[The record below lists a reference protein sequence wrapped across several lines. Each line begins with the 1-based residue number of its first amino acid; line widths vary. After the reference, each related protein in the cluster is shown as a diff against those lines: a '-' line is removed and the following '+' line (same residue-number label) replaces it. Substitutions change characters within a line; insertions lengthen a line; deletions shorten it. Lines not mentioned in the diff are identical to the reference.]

1 MKFQEIIFRASFG
14 IVGIGLGFIIVNAG
28 YNPSDRIAILIFFIG
43 LLLNIYANNS
53 KKKNDNK

>member
-14 IVGIGLGFIIVNAG
+14 IVGIGLGFLIVNGG
-28 YNPSDRIAILIFFIG
+28 YTPSDRIAMSIFFIG
-43 LLLNIYANNS
+43 ILLNIYAINA

>member
-14 IVGIGLGFIIVNAG
+14 VIGIGLGFLIVNAG
-28 YNPSDRIAILIFFIG
+28 YTPSDRIAILIFFIG

>member
-1 MKFQEIIFRASFG
+1 MKFQEIIFRASLG
-14 IVGIGLGFIIVNAG
+14 IIGIGLGFIIVNAG
-28 YNPSDRIAILIFFIG
+28 YTPSNRIASLIFFIG

>member
-1 MKFQEIIFRASFG
+1 MKFQEIIFRASLG
-14 IVGIGLGFIIVNAG
+14 IIGIGLGFIIVNAG
-28 YNPSDRIAILIFFIG
+28 YTPSDRIAILIFFIG

>member
-28 YNPSDRIAILIFFIG
+28 YTPSNRIAILIFFIG

-53 KKKNDNK
+53 KKKNDKK